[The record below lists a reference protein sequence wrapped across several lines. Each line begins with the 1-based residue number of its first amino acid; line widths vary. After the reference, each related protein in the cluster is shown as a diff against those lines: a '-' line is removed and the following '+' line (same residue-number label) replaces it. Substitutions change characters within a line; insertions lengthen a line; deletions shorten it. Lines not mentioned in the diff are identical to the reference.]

1 MESKEFVENVERAS
15 KIIKTVGSRLSDVIV
30 SQPDYVLGLQI
41 GLLTGKPIGA
51 TGIPGTSKTHG
62 AKALAHLIG
71 GNSEK
76 GEFKRI
82 QFTTDL
88 LPSDISGNDVYDKN
102 TGEWVFKPGPV
113 FANVVLCDEVNRA
126 PGRTHSG
133 MLEVMDEGQVTS
145 NGIKYSVPEG
155 QVMIFTYNPSESAGT
170 EEMPDAFNDRMI
182 ITVKVGHIPEDK
194 LVVMGQKYFKGE
206 LAYASEPVID
216 QSTIVELQSLVRQ
229 VASNSDEDVFAYAAR
244 IIGNTW
250 DGETFSQDAGE
261 RAFLALMHVAG
272 ALALMDNGKVKV
284 ESAHVTAAAPYVLRH
299 RLQLPYNATKSI
311 EEAIKELL

>member
-1 MESKEFVENVERAS
+1 MEFVDSVEHAS
-15 KIIKTVGSRLSDVIV
+15 RIIDTIGSRLRDVIIGH
-30 SQPDYVLGLQI
+30 PEYVLGLQI

-51 TGIPGTSKTHG
+51 TGIPGTAKTHG

-71 GNSEK
+71 GESEK

-145 NGIKYSVPEG
+145 NGIKYRVPDG

-182 ITVKVGHIPEDK
+182 ITIEVDHIAEDK

-206 LAYASEPVID
+206 LAYASEPAID

-229 VASNSDEDVFAYAAR
+229 VVSNTDEDIFAYAAN
-244 IIGNTW
+244 IISKTW
-250 DGETFSQDAGE
+250 NGKTFSQDAGE

-272 ALALMDNGKVKV
+272 ALALMDNGKVKA
-284 ESAHVTAAAPYVLRH
+284 EKSHVMKAAPYVLRH
-299 RLQLPYNATKSI
+299 RLQLPFDSATSI
-311 EEAIKELL
+311 EKAIKELL